1 MTGVDRDILITR
13 VLDGEATP
21 EDWAAFRA
29 MAARDQAVWA
39 DLADAQQDRA
49 DLASAVAD
57 AIAIADRVEAPVHR
71 HAGEQLNARIRTGA
85 AWLGW
90 VAAAMVALAGFT
102 GRLGTPAA
110 GPGDGPGVG
119 AQQAGLFS
127 ISSPEDA
134 MKLYLDKG
142 QQAGSVLGEVP
153 DRVLLSSAPA
163 ADGNG
168 YEVIFLRQIIE
179 RQRVETLYQLGE
191 NEAGQAVA
199 VPITPPTPSPKGT
212 TF

>member
-49 DLASAVAD
+49 DLAAAVAE
-57 AIAIADRVEAPVHR
+57 AISVADRVEAPVHQL
-71 HAGEQLNARIRTGA
+71 AGERLNARIRTGV

-90 VAAAMVALAGFT
+90 AAAAAVAVVGFT
-102 GRLGTPAA
+102 GRFGAAA
-110 GPGDGPGVG
+110 GDSGSGQT
-119 AQQAGLFS
+119 QQAGLFP
-127 ISSPEDA
+127 INSPEDA

-142 QQAGSVLGEVP
+142 QESGSVLGELP
-153 DRVLLSSAPA
+153 ERVLLGSTPA

-168 YEVIFLRQIIE
+168 YTVMYLRQIVE
-179 RQRVETLYQLGE
+179 RHHVDSLYQFGE
-191 NEAGQAVA
+191 SETGQAVV
-199 VPITPPTPSPKGT
+199 VPFVPKGART
-212 TF
+212 TTY

>member
-29 MAARDQAVWA
+29 MAALDQAVWA

-49 DLASAVAD
+49 DLASAVAE
-57 AIAIADRVEAPVHR
+57 AIAVADSVEAPVQR
-71 HAGEQLNARIRTGA
+71 HAGERLHARFRTGA

-90 VAAAMVALAGFT
+90 VAAATVAVAGFT
-102 GRLGTPAA
+102 GNLGTPL
-110 GPGDGPGVG
+110 PGSTVG
-119 AQQAGLFS
+119 GTQQAGLFP

-142 QQAGSVLGEVP
+142 QEAGSVIGELP
-153 DRVLLSSAPA
+153 DRVLLSSAPV
-163 ADGNG
+163 ADGDG
-168 YEVIFLRQIIE
+168 YTVVFLRQIVE
-179 RQRVETLYQLGE
+179 RQRVDTLYQFGE
-191 NEAGQAVA
+191 NEVGQTVA
-199 VPITPPTPSPKGT
+199 VPFVPRTEKKS

>member
-29 MAARDQAVWA
+29 MAALDQAVWA

-90 VAAAMVALAGFT
+90 AAAAMVAVAGFT
-102 GRLGTPAA
+102 GKLGAPATP
-110 GPGDGPGVG
+110 GGSGLG
-119 AQQAGLFS
+119 AQQAGLFP

-153 DRVLLSSAPA
+153 DRVLLSSVPA

-168 YEVIFLRQIIE
+168 YEVVFLRQIIE
-179 RQRVETLYQLGE
+179 RQRVKTLYQLGE

-199 VPITPPTPSPKGT
+199 VPIAPPAPTPKNT
-212 TF
+212 MF

>member
-90 VAAAMVALAGFT
+90 VAAAMVAVAGFT

-110 GPGDGPGVG
+110 GVGPGVG
-119 AQQAGLFS
+119 AQQAGLFP

-168 YEVIFLRQIIE
+168 YEVVFLRQIIE
-179 RQRVETLYQLGE
+179 RQRVKTLYQLGE

-199 VPITPPTPSPKGT
+199 VPIEPPKPATKNT
-212 TF
+212 MF

>member
-29 MAARDQAVWA
+29 IAAKDQAVWA

-57 AIAIADRVEAPVHR
+57 AIAVADCVEAPVHR
-71 HAGEQLNARIRTGA
+71 HTGERLNARIRTGA

-90 VAAAMVALAGFT
+90 VAAAAVAVVGFT
-102 GRLGTPAA
+102 GRFGVA
-110 GPGDGPGVG
+110 PGSGVD
-119 AQQAGLFS
+119 ADHQQAGLFS

-142 QQAGSVLGEVP
+142 QEAGSVLGELP

-168 YEVIFLRQIIE
+168 YTVVFLRQIVE
-179 RQRVETLYQLGE
+179 RHHVDSLYQLGE
-191 NEAGQAVA
+191 NEIGQPVA
-199 VPITPPTPSPKGT
+199 VPMVPRRVRNVTY
-212 TF
+212 

>member
-1 MTGVDRDILITR
+1 MTGVNRDILITR

-49 DLASAVAD
+49 DLAAAIAD
-57 AIAIADRVEAPVHR
+57 AIAVADRVEAPVHH
-71 HAGEQLNARIRTGA
+71 HAGERLNARIRTGV

-90 VAAAMVALAGFT
+90 AAAAMVAVVGFT
-102 GRLGTPAA
+102 GRFGAVSSPGTEA
-110 GPGDGPGVG
+110 DT
-119 AQQAGLFS
+119 QQAGLFS

-134 MKLYLDKG
+134 MRLYLDKG
-142 QQAGSVLGEVP
+142 LEAGSVLGELP
-153 DRVLLSSAPA
+153 DRVMLSSTPA

-168 YEVIFLRQIIE
+168 YTVVYLRQIVE
-179 RQRVETLYQLGE
+179 RHHVDSLFQLGE
-191 NEAGQAVA
+191 DEIGQPVV
-199 VPITPPTPSPKGT
+199 VPMVPKRAKNVT
-212 TF
+212 Y

>member
-29 MAARDQAVWA
+29 MAALDQAVWA

-57 AIAIADRVEAPVHR
+57 AIAIADSVEAPVQL
-71 HAGEQLNARIRTGA
+71 HAGERLNARIRTGA

-90 VAAAMVALAGFT
+90 VAAAMVAVAGFT
-102 GRLGTPAA
+102 GRLGVPAT
-110 GPGDGPGVG
+110 PGVG
-119 AQQAGLFS
+119 AQQAGLFP

-153 DRVLLSSAPA
+153 DRVLLSSVPA

-168 YEVIFLRQIIE
+168 FEVVFLRQIIE
-179 RQRVETLYQLGE
+179 RQRVKTLYQLGE

-199 VPITPPTPSPKGT
+199 VPITPPTPKNAPKNT
-212 TF
+212 MF

>member
-1 MTGVDRDILITR
+1 MTGVDREILITR

-29 MAARDQAVWA
+29 MAAQDQAVWA

-71 HAGEQLNARIRTGA
+71 HAGERLNARVRTGA
-85 AWLGW
+85 AWMGW
-90 VAAAMVALAGFT
+90 VAAATIAVVGFT
-102 GRLGTPAA
+102 GRFGAVSTPGT
-110 GPGDGPGVG
+110 G
-119 AQQAGLFS
+119 ADTQQAGLFS
-127 ISSPEDA
+127 INSPEDA

-142 QQAGSVLGEVP
+142 QAAGSVLGELP
-153 DRVLLSSAPA
+153 DRVMLSSAPA

-168 YEVIFLRQIIE
+168 YTVVYLRQIVE
-179 RQRVETLYQLGE
+179 RHHVDSLYQLGE
-191 NEAGQAVA
+191 NEIGQPVV
-199 VPITPPTPSPKGT
+199 VPMVPRRTGNVTY
-212 TF
+212 

>member
-1 MTGVDRDILITR
+1 MTGVDREILITR

-29 MAARDQAVWA
+29 MAAQDQAAWA

-71 HAGEQLNARIRTGA
+71 HAGERLNARVRTGA
-85 AWLGW
+85 AWMGW
-90 VAAAMVALAGFT
+90 VAAATIAVVGFT
-102 GRLGTPAA
+102 GRFGAVSTPGT
-110 GPGDGPGVG
+110 G
-119 AQQAGLFS
+119 ADTQQAGLFS
-127 ISSPEDA
+127 INSPEDA

-142 QQAGSVLGEVP
+142 QAAGSVLGELP
-153 DRVLLSSAPA
+153 DRVMLSSAPA

-168 YEVIFLRQIIE
+168 YTVVYLRQIVE
-179 RQRVETLYQLGE
+179 RHHVDSLYQLGE
-191 NEAGQAVA
+191 NEIGQPVV
-199 VPITPPTPSPKGT
+199 VPMVPRRTGNVTY
-212 TF
+212 

>member
-29 MAARDQAVWA
+29 MAALDQAVWA

-90 VAAAMVALAGFT
+90 VAAAMVAVAGFT
-102 GRLGTPAA
+102 GRLGAPATQGGA
-110 GPGDGPGVG
+110 GLG
-119 AQQAGLFS
+119 AQQAGLFP

-134 MKLYLDKG
+134 MQLYLDKG

-168 YEVIFLRQIIE
+168 YEVVFLRQIIE
-179 RQRVETLYQLGE
+179 RQRVKTLYQLGE
-191 NEAGQAVA
+191 NEVGQAVA
-199 VPITPPTPSPKGT
+199 VPIAPPKTAAKST
-212 TF
+212 MF